1 MWGREGGRRRKSSK
15 HIYLH
20 PLHLRGTVVYLYQ
33 EGYILFGGLFFDWM
47 ERFFSFLEYRQILWA
62 GMDRRDTEA
71 EGEGG
76 RVSTCLGRQK
86 SR

>member
-1 MWGREGGRRRKSSK
+1 MWGREGGGEEKSSK

-20 PLHLRGTVVYLYQ
+20 PLHLRGTVVYLHQ
-33 EGYILFGGLFFDWM
+33 EIGWKD
-47 ERFFSFLEYRQILWA
+47 FSFLEYRQILGRAWIEEIQK
-62 GMDRRDTEA
+62 RRGR
-71 EGEGG
+71 GE